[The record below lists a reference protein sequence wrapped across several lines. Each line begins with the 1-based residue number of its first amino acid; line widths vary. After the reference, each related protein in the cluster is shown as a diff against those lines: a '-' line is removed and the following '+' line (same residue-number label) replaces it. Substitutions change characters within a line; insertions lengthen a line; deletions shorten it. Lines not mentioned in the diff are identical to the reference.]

1 MAVRRSL
8 IYRYMGA
15 PSRISSCKPKY
26 FLRQAWT
33 FHRRSRRMRKCCV
46 TQACRGRSNESDM
59 AVIDADV
66 PLAEDVEDR
75 LRALAGLQRLFT
87 IHRRSA
93 APAASTRSRLQ
104 V

>member
-1 MAVRRSL
+1 MSL
-8 IYRYMGA
+8 RLVGG
-15 PSRISSCKPKY
+15 R
-26 FLRQAWT
+26 
-33 FHRRSRRMRKCCV
+33 
-46 TQACRGRSNESDM
+46 RSNESDM

-75 LRALAGLQRLFT
+75 LRALAGPQRLFT
-87 IHRRSA
+87 IDRRSA